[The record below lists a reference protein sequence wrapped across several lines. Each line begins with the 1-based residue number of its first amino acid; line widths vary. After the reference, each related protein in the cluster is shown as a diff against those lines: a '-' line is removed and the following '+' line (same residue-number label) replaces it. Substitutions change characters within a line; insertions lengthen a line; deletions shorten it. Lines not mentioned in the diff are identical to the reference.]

1 MAPSVSFI
9 GIVSLVICLF
19 ALKCKLSSQLGMLL
33 DAKWFHRK
41 YNASHAKLASGSK
54 NPCSFIFDT
63 KYDELRCNPL
73 LKSQEL
79 FGDGTRQVGMEL
91 WTMGS

>member
-1 MAPSVSFI
+1 MTPNGFI
-9 GIVSLVICLF
+9 G
-19 ALKCKLSSQLGMLL
+19 
-33 DAKWFHRK
+33 K
-41 YNASHAKLASGSK
+41 YNASHAKLAGGSK
-54 NPCSFIFDT
+54 NPCSFIFDK

-79 FGDGTRQVGMEL
+79 FGDGSRQVGMEL